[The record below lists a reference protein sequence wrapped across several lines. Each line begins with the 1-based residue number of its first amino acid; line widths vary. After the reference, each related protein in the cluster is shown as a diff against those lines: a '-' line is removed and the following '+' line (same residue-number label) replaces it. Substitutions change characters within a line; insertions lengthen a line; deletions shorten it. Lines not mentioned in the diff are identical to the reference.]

1 MSRNTSMDPP
11 VFQFKAAAGEIRTY
25 RFLTYVFG
33 GGVKVN
39 SEVDKHERFFDERTP
54 VRAASIRGQLRF
66 WWRACNPSGCT
77 TLQELRQKEGE
88 IWGTTS
94 RPSQVTVEVVRNL
107 PKPAGVRVYE
117 YNERGGL
124 VAPKVLAPLAYA
136 AFPLQPDRDAR
147 AQRTAAGVLFDYGKN
162 TFDLKLTYLDSLKED
177 VQTALWAWE
186 TFGGLGARTR
196 RGFGA
201 VQRVSP
207 TPEQAEVDIEA
218 KLRGL
223 ETNPRIA
230 GVPSLSGARYDRSPE
245 SHLRSLDA
253 WKEGLAHLQRLRQ
266 GVKVGRNTS
275 SFGKP
280 AGRSYWPE
288 PDEIRRLTR
297 ESSPRHRR
305 PATDVRAFPRAAFGL
320 PIIFHF
326 QTSRH
331 EPDTLGEPEDS
342 QLKPAGEKVDRFA
355 SPLILR
361 PVPSGQ
367 RYFLGAL
374 ALHSP
379 LPEVVLQHSGGTEP
393 VVCSLS
399 TGDAGQLTVMR
410 DSKGILHTDP
420 IARFFAEIKK

>member
-39 SEVDKHERFFDERTP
+39 KHERFFDERTP

-66 WWRACNPSGCT
+66 WWRACNPSGCS
-77 TLQELRQKEGE
+77 TLQELRQREGE

-94 RPSQVTVEVVRNL
+94 RPSQVVVEVVRNL
-107 PKPAGVRVYE
+107 REPEKI
-117 YNERGGL
+117 
-124 VAPKVLAPLAYA
+124 KVFGDNQRPISDEMKAIAYA
-136 AFPLQPDRDAR
+136 AFPLQVASKERKPGVSP
-147 AQRTAAGVLFDYGKN
+147 GVLFDYGDRRFQLRISYPDSVKN
-162 TFDLKLTYLDSLKED
+162 D
-177 VQTALWAWE
+177 VVTALWAWE

-207 TPEQAEVDIEA
+207 TPDQAEADIEA
-218 KLRGL
+218 RLRGL
-223 ETNPRIA
+223 DANPRIE
-230 GVPSLSGARYDRSPE
+230 GVPSLSGARYHRSPK
-245 SHLRSLDA
+245 SHTSPLDA

-275 SFGKP
+275 NSGKP
-280 AGRSYWPE
+280 AGRSFWPE

-297 ESSPRHRR
+297 RFSPRHRDSV
-305 PATDVRAFPRAAFGL
+305 TDVRAFPRAAFGL

-326 QTSRH
+326 QTSGQ
-331 EPDTLGEPEDS
+331 EPDTLREPEDS
-342 QLKPAGEKVDRFA
+342 QLQPAGEKVDRFA

-361 PVPSGQ
+361 PIPSGQ
-367 RYFLGAL
+367 KHFLGTL

-379 LPEVVLQHSGGTEP
+379 LPEVVLQHSGGTES
-393 VVCSLS
+393 VACSLS
-399 TGDAGQLTVMR
+399 TGEAAQLKVMKDARGN
-410 DSKGILHTDP
+410 LHTDP
-420 IARFFAEIKK
+420 IERFFAEIKK